1 VGPVKALGQHSLERA
16 VRAAGIDAPPVWLDE
31 TGSTNDDA
39 LRLANE
45 GAPEW
50 TVVAAGHQ
58 TRGRGR
64 LGRSWA
70 DTPGKALTFSV
81 VLRPT
86 GPPEEAPL
94 WSFRA
99 AVAVIAAVGHPELRS
114 KWPNDLMVG
123 ERKAGGI
130 LAEARV
136 SERTLRHVVVGIGIN
151 VAMAPEDFP
160 AEIRDSATSLVAE
173 GITGHQPAILEG
185 TLRELRRFLDPGV
198 VLDVYR
204 PVCVTLGRR
213 IRARTTDGEEVEGVA
228 VDLDSLGGLVVETAS
243 GRRTVAFGEVAHMK

>member
-16 VRAAGIDAPPVWLDE
+16 VRAAGIDAPAVWLDE

-39 LRLANE
+39 LRMAEE
-45 GAPEW
+45 GALEW

-58 TRGRGR
+58 TAGRGR

-70 DTPGKALTFSV
+70 DSPRKALTFSV

-86 GPPEEAPL
+86 GPVEEAPL
-94 WSFRA
+94 WSLRA
-99 AVAVIAAVGHPELRS
+99 AVAVIAAVGHPEFGS

-130 LAEARV
+130 LAEARGG
-136 SERTLRHVVVGIGIN
+136 EGGLTHVVVGVGIN

-160 AEIRDSATSLVAE
+160 AEVRDRATSLVAE
-173 GITGHQPAILEG
+173 GATGDQPSILEG
-185 TLRELRRFLDPGV
+185 TLRELRQPLDRRE
-198 VLDVYR
+198 VLDAYR
-204 PVCVTLGRR
+204 RVCVTLGRR
-213 IRARTTDGEEVEGVA
+213 IGARTTDGEEVAGVA
-228 VDLDSLGGLVVETAS
+228 VDLDPRGGLVVETSA
-243 GRRTVAFGEVAHMK
+243 GRRTVAFGEVAHLE